1 MALHFSRDTKV
12 FCKQGSNVWEIP
24 VLDGFSFSQATNAS
38 EITLNEME
46 STAGVSRRARQM
58 FNDSYAPAEWSFS
71 TYARPNYGTV
81 AEEALWANFI
91 AANSYSGTWSAGVT
105 VSTGSTTYDFDD
117 SNKAA
122 LGTFDLFFVMGGAGD
137 TDNNY
142 ADGAGL
148 TIYKIEGCVANEASI
163 DFEIDGIATINW
175 SGFGKIITEEASFD
189 GSGAIDRAV
198 TSTSNFIRN
207 RLTTL
212 SCVSS
217 ISGSSTTYLLTLT
230 GGNVTFTNNITFLT
244 PETLGIVNQPLGHIT
259 GTRSV
264 SGNFTCY
271 LDSTNDK
278 SAELWSDIIGA
289 TSTVTNSFDMAFNIG
304 GTTAPNI
311 VIDIPTAHLEVP
323 THSIEDVISLE
334 VNFHALPSS
343 IDQTNEAT
351 IIYTGVQSGS
361 TPTLSTALGYTEV
374 TSATLPGNLTITATT
389 TNANGGIFSA
399 TLTSGNGNE
408 VQTYSAEVVS
418 NTAIITVAQ
427 AAVNALTADTDEDAA
442 FTVATA
448 VQTATAGRDTD
459 SDTVTKN
466 IS

>member
-122 LGTFDLFFVMGGAGD
+122 LGTFDLFFIMGGASD
-137 TDNNY
+137 ADDNY
-142 ADGAGL
+142 GSGPET
-148 TIYKIEGCVANEASI
+148 TIYKIEGCVANEAAI

-175 SGFGKIITEEASFD
+175 SGFGKIITEEATFD

-217 ISGSSTTYLLTLT
+217 IAGGSATTYLLTLT

-271 LDSTNDK
+271 LDSADDK
-278 SAELWSDIIGA
+278 SAELWRDIIGA
-289 TSTVTNSFDMAFNIG
+289 TTTVTNSFDMAFNIG

-334 VNFHALPSS
+334 VNFHALPST
-343 IDQTNEAT
+343 IDSTNEAT
-351 IIYTGVQSGS
+351 IIYTGVQAGS
-361 TPTLSTALGYTEV
+361 TPTLATTLSYTEV
-374 TSATLPGNLTITATT
+374 TNTTPGNLTITAATA
-389 TNANGGIFSA
+389 NANGELFSA
-399 TLTSGNGNE
+399 TLTSGNGAV
-408 VQTYSAEVVS
+408 VQTYSAEIV
-418 NTAIITVAQ
+418 NNAAIITVTQ
-427 AAVNALTADTDEDAA
+427 AAVNELRADTADAA
-442 FTVATA
+442 DITVAT
-448 VQTATAGRDTD
+448 VVTTPTAGQATD
-459 SDTVTKN
+459 SDTITRN
-466 IS
+466 DP